1 MWPTSSSKKMIMHS
15 DNDIFGSQNMLT
27 ALEYVHDAVVLLDGA
42 GTVFFFNRAAEQL
55 WRYSRI
61 TVLGRRASDVPLF
74 TEVDATPA
82 QRDEERPLTIVAA
95 TGEESSLAA
104 TVSYSGPADAGSPCM
119 IVVHIDQEKVTRLS
133 TYNPLTGLPK
143 RSALHHYIDTMIE
156 EKTHPRAALF
166 FLDLDHFKDVND
178 ALGYAAGD
186 KVLAEIAQRLH
197 AEFSRQG
204 FVSHADSD
212 AFVLVIPD
220 ADEARATGVAQKIQ
234 ALFRLPFNVADLALN
249 VTVSTGIS
257 LFPAHGVSR
266 DGLLRQA
273 NHASH
278 LAKAAASGG
287 YMFFNPEM
295 NQVDQERLKLA
306 AALKLAIA
314 SNHLRLHYQPQIW
327 LKNGE
332 LYGVEALARWNDPV
346 LGDIPPGKFITLAEE
361 IGEIEAIGRWTL
373 HEACRQMAEWRSNSI
388 HVPVVSVN
396 LSPINFYNSSL
407 PHYIACLLRQFR
419 IPADCLTIEITEGV
433 MMDKRPETLEVICAV
448 RELGVGLSMDDFGTG
463 FSCLSRLAHLP
474 MTELKIDQS
483 FMRDLSD
490 GSKMKA
496 IATTVVRIGQSLHQ
510 TVVAEGVETEHQRNQ
525 LRDLQCDI
533 AQGYLY
539 SRALNASALAGWL
552 KNRPAITQ

>member
-1 MWPTSSSKKMIMHS
+1 MTF
-15 DNDIFGSQNMLT
+15 DNDIFGSQSMLA
-27 ALEYVHDAVVLLDGA
+27 ALEYIHDAVVLIDGA
-42 GTVFFFNRAAEQL
+42 ENVFFFNNAAETL
-55 WRYSRI
+55 WRYSRSQ
-61 TVLGRRASDVPLF
+61 VLGRKAAEIPLF
-74 TEVDATPA
+74 ASPEAPG
-82 QRDEERPLTIVAA
+82 EETSLTIVSA
-95 TGEESSLAA
+95 TGEETTLSA
-104 TVSYSGPADAGSPCM
+104 TVRYDGVARAGAPCM
-119 IVVHIDQEKVTRLS
+119 VVVHIDQQKITQLS
-133 TYNPLTGLPK
+133 TFNLLTGLPK
-143 RSALHHYIDTMIE
+143 RSALHRHIDE
-156 EKTHPRAALF
+156 LFQHGVHACAALF

-186 KVLAEIAQRLH
+186 SVLAAIAQRLT
-197 AEFSRQG
+197 AEFSRQA
-204 FVSHADSD
+204 FVSHPDSD
-212 AFVLVIPD
+212 TFVMVFADCD
-220 ADEARATGVAQKIQ
+220 AAKATTIAQRIQ

-257 LFPAHGVSR
+257 LYPDHGRSR
-266 DGLLRQA
+266 DVLLKQA

-278 LAKAAASGG
+278 LAKGSASGG
-287 YMFFNPEM
+287 YLFFSREM

-314 SNHLRLHYQPQIW
+314 SNHLHLHYQPQIW

-332 LYGVEALARWNDPV
+332 LYGVEALARWSDPV
-346 LGDIPPGKFITLAEE
+346 LGDIPPGKFIALAEE
-361 IGEIEAIGRWTL
+361 TGEIEGIGRWTL
-373 HEACRQMAEWRSNSI
+373 HEACRQMAEWRNNDI

-407 PHYIACLLRQFR
+407 PQYISYLLRQYR
-419 IPADCLTIEITEGV
+419 IPAHCLTIEITESV
-433 MMDKRPETLEVICAV
+433 MMDKRPETMDVICAV

-483 FMRDLSD
+483 FMRDLRE

-510 TVVAEGVETEHQRNQ
+510 TVVAEGVETEQQRNE
-525 LRDLQCDI
+525 LRELQCDI

-539 SRALNASALAGWL
+539 SRALNASALAGWV
-552 KNRPAITQ
+552 KNRPRSEIVLE

>member
-1 MWPTSSSKKMIMHS
+1 MHFE
-15 DNDIFGSQNMLT
+15 NDIFGSQSMLA
-27 ALEYVHDAVVLLDGA
+27 ALEYVHDAVILLDA
-42 GTVFFFNRAAEQL
+42 TDTVFFFNKAAETL
-55 WRYSRI
+55 WRYPRSS
-61 TVLGRRASDVPLF
+61 VLGRKASDIPLF
-74 TEVDATPA
+74 ALSEG
-82 QRDEERPLTIVAA
+82 RLEESGVTIISA
-95 TGEESSLAA
+95 TGEESSLSA
-104 TVSYSGPADAGSPCM
+104 TVRYEGTAQSGSPCM
-119 IVVHIDQEKVTRLS
+119 VVVHIERQKITQMT

-143 RSALHHYIDTMIE
+143 RSALHQYIDRLIARGE
-156 EKTHPRAALF
+156 SPRAALF

-186 KVLAEIAQRLH
+186 QVLAAIAQRLSG
-197 AEFSRQG
+197 EFSRQG
-204 FVSHADSD
+204 FVCHADSD
-212 AFVLVIPD
+212 AFVLVFPD
-220 ADEARATGVAQKIQ
+220 FDAGRAISAAQRIQ
-234 ALFRLPFNVADLALN
+234 ALFRVPFNVADLALN

-257 LFPAHGVSR
+257 LYPDHGTSR
-266 DGLLRQA
+266 DGLLKQA

-278 LAKAAASGG
+278 LAKEAGSGG
-287 YMFFNPEM
+287 YLFFSPEM

-314 SNHLRLHYQPQIW
+314 SNHLHLHYQPQIW

-332 LYGVEALARWNDPV
+332 LYGVEALARWSDPV
-346 LGDIPPGKFITLAEE
+346 LGDIPPGRFITLAEE
-361 IGEIEAIGRWTL
+361 TGEIEAIGRWTL
-373 HEACRQMAEWRSNSI
+373 HEACRQMAEWRSNEI

-407 PHYIACLLRQFR
+407 PQYIAYLLRQYR
-419 IPADCLTIEITEGV
+419 IPAHCLTIEITEGV
-433 MMDKRPETLEVICAV
+433 MMDKRPETMDVICAV

-483 FMRDLSD
+483 FMRDLRD

-539 SRALNASALAGWL
+539 SRALNAAALAGWV
-552 KNRPAITQ
+552 KNRSRSEIIHD

>member
-1 MWPTSSSKKMIMHS
+1 MHS
-15 DNDIFGSQNMLT
+15 ENDIFGSQNMLA
-27 ALEYVHDAVVLLDGA
+27 ALEYVHDAVVLLDGSE
-42 GTVFFFNRAAEQL
+42 TVFFFNSAAEKL
-55 WRYSRI
+55 WGYSRI
-61 TVLGRRASDVPLF
+61 SVLGRKATDIPLF
-74 TEVDATPA
+74 GTIETENNNAEQA
-82 QRDEERPLTIVAA
+82 RPLTVISA
-95 TGEESSLAA
+95 TGEETSLTA
-104 TVSYSGPADAGSPCM
+104 TMSFGEQQNGGLPCM
-119 IVVHIDQEKVTRLS
+119 IVIHVDQEKITQLS
-133 TYNPLTGLPK
+133 TFDHLTGLPK
-143 RSALHHYIDTMIE
+143 RSALHKYIDQMFAAGE
-156 EKTHPRAALF
+156 QERAAFF

-186 KVLAEIAQRLH
+186 RVLAEIAQRLTT
-197 AEFSRQG
+197 EFSRQG
-204 FVSHADSD
+204 MVSHADSD
-212 AFVLVIPD
+212 AFVLVIPGCD
-220 ADEARATGVAQKIQ
+220 AAKATSVAQKIQ
-234 ALFRLPFNVADLALN
+234 ALFRIPFNVADLALN
-249 VTVSTGIS
+249 VTVSTGVS
-257 LFPAHGVSR
+257 LFPDHGVSR
-266 DGLLRQA
+266 DGLLKQA

-278 LAKAAASGG
+278 LAKAAGSGG
-287 YMFFNPEM
+287 YLFFHSEM

-314 SNHLRLHYQPQIW
+314 SNHLHLHYQPQVW

-332 LYGVEALARWNDPV
+332 LYGVEALARWTDPV
-346 LGDIPPGKFITLAEE
+346 MGDIPPGRFITLAEE
-361 IGEIEAIGRWTL
+361 TGEIEAIGRWTL
-373 HEACRQMAEWRSNSI
+373 HEACRQMAEWRNNNI

-407 PHYIACLLRQFR
+407 PHYIAYLLRQFR

-496 IATTVVRIGQSLHQ
+496 IATTVVKIGQSLHQ
-510 TVVAEGVETEHQRNQ
+510 TVVAEGVETEQQRNQ
-525 LRDLQCDI
+525 LQELQCDI

-539 SRALNASALAGWL
+539 SRALNAAALAGWL
-552 KNRPAITQ
+552 QSRPRQDESYA

>member
-1 MWPTSSSKKMIMHS
+1 MHS
-15 DNDIFGSQNMLT
+15 ENDIFGSDNMLA
-27 ALEYVHDAVVLLDGA
+27 ALENVHDAVVLLDSME
-42 GTVFFFNRAAEQL
+42 TVFFFNRAAEKL
-55 WRYSRI
+55 WGYPRI
-61 TVLGRRASDVPLF
+61 SVLGCKASAIPLF
-74 TEVDATPA
+74 SSLDVMPTGTES
-82 QRDEERPLTIVAA
+82 ERALTVISA
-95 TGEESSLAA
+95 TGEETSLAA
-104 TVSYSGPADAGSPCM
+104 TISYEGSGNIGSPCR
-119 IVVHIDQEKVTRLS
+119 IVVHIDQERVTKLS
-133 TYNPLTGLPK
+133 TFDRLTGLPN
-143 RSALHHYIDTMIE
+143 RGALHQYIDQTLASSVCD
-156 EKTHPRAALF
+156 RAAFF

-186 KVLAEIAQRLH
+186 NVLVAIAQRLMT
-197 AEFSRQG
+197 EFSRQG

-220 ADEARATGVAQKIQ
+220 CDYTRATSIAQKIQ
-234 ALFRLPFNVADLALN
+234 ALFRMPFNVADLALN

-257 LFPAHGVSR
+257 LYPDHGVSR
-266 DGLLRQA
+266 DGLIKHA

-287 YMFFNPEM
+287 YLFFSTEM

-314 SNHLRLHYQPQIW
+314 SNLLHLHYQPQIW

-332 LYGVEALARWNDPV
+332 LYGVEALARWTDPV
-346 LGDIPPGKFITLAEE
+346 LGDVPPGKFITLAEE
-361 IGEIEAIGRWTL
+361 TGEIEAIGRWTL
-373 HEACRQMAEWRSNSI
+373 HEACRQMAEWRSNGI

-407 PHYIACLLRQFR
+407 PHYISYLLRQYR
-419 IPADCLTIEITEGV
+419 IPSSCLTIEITEGV
-433 MMDKRPETLEVICAV
+433 MMDKRPETMEVICAV

-483 FMRDLSD
+483 FMRDLSE

-496 IATTVVRIGQSLHQ
+496 IATTVVKIGQSLHQ
-510 TVVAEGVETEHQRNQ
+510 TVVAEGVETEQQRNQ

-539 SRALNASALAGWL
+539 SRALNASALAGWVQSRL
-552 KNRPAITQ
+552 QPEMRYE

>member
-1 MWPTSSSKKMIMHS
+1 MHS
-15 DNDIFGSQNMLT
+15 DNDIFGSQNMLA
-27 ALEYVHDAVVLLDGA
+27 ALEYVHDAVVLLDSA
-42 GTVFFFNRAAEQL
+42 GTVLFFNRAAEQL

-61 TVLGRRASDVPLF
+61 MVLGRHAADIPLF
-74 TEVDATPA
+74 GALEVGNAVA
-82 QRDEERPLTIVAA
+82 DEEHPLTIIAA
-95 TGEESSLAA
+95 TGEASSLAA
-104 TVSYSGPADAGSPCM
+104 TISINHDVAGGASRM
-119 IVVHIDQEKVTRLS
+119 IVVHIDQEKITRLS

-143 RSALHHYIDTMIE
+143 RSALHHYIDQMIDHR
-156 EKTHPRAALF
+156 THSRAAFF

-186 KVLAEIAQRLH
+186 KVLAEIAQRLQS
-197 AEFSRQG
+197 EFSRQG

-212 AFVLVIPD
+212 AFVLAIPD
-220 ADEARATGVAQKIQ
+220 CDETHATRVAQKIQ
-234 ALFRLPFNVADLALN
+234 ALFRIPFNVADLALN

-257 LFPAHGVSR
+257 LYPDHGVSR
-266 DGLLRQA
+266 EGLLRQA

-287 YMFFNPEM
+287 YLFFDPEM

-314 SNHLRLHYQPQIW
+314 GNHLHLHYQPQIW

-373 HEACRQMAEWRSNSI
+373 HEACRQMAEWRSNKI

-407 PHYIACLLRQFR
+407 PHYIAYLLRQFR

-433 MMDKRPETLEVICAV
+433 MMDKRPETLDVICAV
-448 RELGVGLSMDDFGTG
+448 RALGVGLSMDDFGTG

-483 FMRDLSD
+483 FMHDLSE

-552 KNRPAITQ
+552 QNRPEISQ